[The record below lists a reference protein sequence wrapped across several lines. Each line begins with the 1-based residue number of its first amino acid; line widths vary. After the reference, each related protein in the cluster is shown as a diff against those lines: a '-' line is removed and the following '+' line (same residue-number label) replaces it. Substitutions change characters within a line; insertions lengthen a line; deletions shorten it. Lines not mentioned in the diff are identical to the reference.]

1 MKVMYKDGITRH
13 VSDATAVRL
22 KALGYTEVKEKKP
35 SEEKEKK
42 GGAGKK

>member
-35 SEEKEKK
+35 SEEKKK
-42 GGAGKK
+42 GGADKK